1 MSTEFSFD
9 RGFINADPGVTIR
22 RFENCR
28 IVTGPVPMS
37 EFSMVIHGFS
47 DQAVMA
53 SDLASKMG
61 VTFVIGEPED
71 LERLRQGLTININQ
85 PEDIERLKQSGLP
98 ISSERINDAEMA
110 KKQNLPVSLIDWL
123 VNGDRGLSSDA
134 MCQAMFG
141 IPKGQPRTDH
151 PHDPS
156 DLIRCLKFLKAAGP
170 DELWRMD
177 TLPGISLTWAL
188 LKNRWEELQSTLI
201 SETGPSFEGKKAPK
215 TYELMNSIIKS

>member
-9 RGFINADPGVTIR
+9 SGLINADHGLTIR
-22 RFENCR
+22 RLERCR
-28 IVTGPVPMS
+28 IVTGPVPIS

-141 IPKGQPRTDH
+141 IPKGQPRT
-151 PHDPS
+151 
-156 DLIRCLKFLKAAGP
+156 
-170 DELWRMD
+170 
-177 TLPGISLTWAL
+177 
-188 LKNRWEELQSTLI
+188 
-201 SETGPSFEGKKAPK
+201 
-215 TYELMNSIIKS
+215 